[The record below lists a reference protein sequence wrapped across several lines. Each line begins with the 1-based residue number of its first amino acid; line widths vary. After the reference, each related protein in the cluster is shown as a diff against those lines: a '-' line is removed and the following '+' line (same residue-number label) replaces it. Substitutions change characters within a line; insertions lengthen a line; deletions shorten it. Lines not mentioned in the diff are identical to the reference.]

1 MRPELMMKNGYRWS
15 GGLQVDQARRLNELE
30 QERAKL
36 KRLVSKLNIEK
47 VVLKDIPRSRHANI
61 EFQFPVR

>member
-15 GGLQVDQARRLNELE
+15 GGIQVDQVRLLNELE

-36 KRLVSKLNIEK
+36 KRLAGKLIIEK
-47 VVLKDIPRSRHANI
+47 VVLKHIAAEPSCQH
-61 EFQFPVR
+61 